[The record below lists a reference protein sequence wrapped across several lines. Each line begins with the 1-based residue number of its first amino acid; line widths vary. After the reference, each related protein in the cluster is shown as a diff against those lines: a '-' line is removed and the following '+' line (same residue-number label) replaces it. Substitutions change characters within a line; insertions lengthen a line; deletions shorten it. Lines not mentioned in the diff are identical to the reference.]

1 MTETTTVTVLF
12 TDVVGSTRLRQH
24 QGETAAHGIM
34 NEHNEIVRRQIG
46 EHAGQEVKTAGD
58 SFMVAFDSARKAVEC
73 AVSVQRAL
81 HDYNRTQ
88 PAQGVKVRIGLHTG
102 EAIRAGNDLFG
113 TSVDAAAR
121 IMAKAGGEQIL
132 VSDVLK
138 SILGAAKDLSFKDH
152 KRVQLK
158 GFPERWRLWEVAW
171 RSEAEAVAA
180 EALAAGVPSG
190 TGRTPYVGRSE
201 ERSLLRQAVSRAI
214 AGSGGVALI
223 AGEAGL
229 GKTRLVDEIAAE
241 AKASG
246 MFVVRGQ
253 CYDMEGSL
261 PYVPFV
267 EAIEYGLT
275 VATQDAFRSA
285 MGDAGPEIARFVPK
299 VRVAYPDL
307 PPPLALPSDQAR
319 HYMFESVCDFF
330 GRAAA
335 IQPMLVVLEDLHWA
349 DESTTQLLESVARR
363 VGRAPLLVIGTYRD
377 VDLHPGHPFMRGIEH
392 LSRLQTVSRI
402 TLKRLSAIEVA
413 AMLRALSGQEA
424 PERLVQLIF
433 DETEGVPFFV
443 EEVYR
448 HLAEERRLTDAAGK
462 WLPQVE
468 IGEVEVPETVRLV
481 LGRRIDRIGE
491 TAQRILTAAACIGRT
506 FTFEFLMAIAEEK
519 DDDLLDALDEAE
531 RARLLVAQ
539 EGRQPRFVFAHEQI
553 RQTLLGRM
561 SFVRRQRLHRRVA
574 DTLERVY
581 AGHLDEHVSDLAYH
595 LVQAGAREP
604 AAQYLH
610 RAGCSAAARL
620 ATPEALAFFA
630 RAADL
635 AGPGPVRRAALR
647 TRGELLLGLFRGR
660 EATIDLE
667 LAMREAAEQ
676 GATAEEMEAL
686 LRLGRAYY
694 VVGLDHR
701 PAIAQSLQTLE
712 RARELA
718 VQLGDRHGEAR
729 ALIPTHRHVDFDP
742 DYWPQATE
750 NANRALAI
758 ARDLADEDLEVDAL
772 RAAHRMGTVTARR
785 DGIERIATALERRG
799 DLIALN
805 EHLFDSMWTYWGAAQ
820 FLDCI
825 ACCDRATALASR
837 LGIPPVQYGTIKS
850 FALVDLGRFDEAW
863 QALEQEVA
871 DDEHPFGQAFQ
882 HLGRTFWY
890 ASAGDFERVIR
901 DVPRIRADADKLQR
915 SWMIPWADDLL
926 ASAIVASS
934 PDRTSEAGLRAKAK
948 PSGRHLAG
956 ESLVA
961 AQLLAGNAE
970 AALAECDRR
979 LPQLEAEGRVRA
991 YWIFEELR
999 IQALLAL
1006 GRFNDVCS
1014 AVEAALSIV
1023 APLGWRTLAWRLRA
1037 LRAAALDELGDERAA
1052 TERRTA
1058 VELLTAV
1065 AGTLRDSSVRSRFLS
1080 QRVAASLLG

>member
-81 HDYNRTQ
+81 HDYNCRHAAQ
-88 PAQGVKVRIGLHTG
+88 PVKVRIGLHTG
-102 EAIRAGNDLFG
+102 EAIRTGGDLFG

-121 IMAKAGGEQIL
+121 IMAKADGEQIL

-158 GFPERWRLWEVAW
+158 GFPERWRLWEVKW
-171 RSEAEAVAA
+171 RSEAEAAAA
-180 EALAAGVPSG
+180 EAVASGVPSG
-190 TGRTPYVGRSE
+190 SGLTPYVGRSE
-201 ERSLLRQAVSRAI
+201 ERALLRQAVSRAI
-214 AGSGGVALI
+214 AGGGGVALI

-246 MFVVRGQ
+246 MFVVRGH
-253 CYDMEGSL
+253 CHDMEGSL

-319 HYMFESVCDFF
+319 HYMFECVCDFF
-330 GRAAA
+330 ARAAS

-349 DESTTQLLESVARR
+349 DESTTQLLESVARH

-392 LSRLQTVSRI
+392 LSRLQTVSRT
-402 TLKRLSAIEVA
+402 TLKRLNAIEVA
-413 AMLRALSGQEA
+413 AMLRALSGQQP
-424 PERLVQLIF
+424 PEPLVQLIF

-443 EEVYR
+443 EEIYR
-448 HLAEERRLTDAAGK
+448 HLSEERRLTDAAGK
-462 WLPQVE
+462 WLPQVA

-491 TAQRILTAAACIGRT
+491 TAQRILTTAACIGRT

-519 DDDLLDALDEAE
+519 EDDLLDALDEAE
-531 RARLLVAQ
+531 RARLVVAH

-553 RQTLLGRM
+553 RQTLFGRM

-574 DTLERVY
+574 DALERVH

-595 LVQAGAREP
+595 LVQAGAGER
-604 AAQYLH
+604 AAEYLH

-630 RAADL
+630 RAAEL

-701 PAIAQSLQTLE
+701 PAIAQSLQALE
-712 RARELA
+712 RARQLA

-742 DYWPQATE
+742 GYWPQATE

-758 ARDLADEDLEVDAL
+758 ARELADEDLEVDAL

-785 DGIERIATALERRG
+785 DGIERIAAALERRG

-882 HLGRTFWY
+882 HLGWTFWY

-901 DVPRIRADADKLQR
+901 DVPRIRADADKLHR
-915 SWMIPWADDLL
+915 TWMIPWADRLL
-926 ASAIVASS
+926 ASAIVASAADS
-934 PDRTSEAGLRAKAK
+934 SREAGQRATVE
-948 PSGRHLAG
+948 PSRGHLPD
-956 ESLVA
+956 ESVIA
-961 AQLLAGNAE
+961 ARLLAGDGE

-979 LPQLEAEGRVRA
+979 QPQLEAEGRVRA
-991 YWIFEELR
+991 YWILEELR

-1014 AVEAALSIV
+1014 AVEAALSVV

-1037 LRAAALDELGDERAA
+1037 SRAAALDRLGDKRAA
-1052 TERRTA
+1052 EERRTA

-1080 QRVAASLLG
+1080 QRAAASLLG

>member
-1 MTETTTVTVLF
+1 MNETTTVTVLF

-24 QGETAAHGIM
+24 QGETAAHEIM

-46 EHAGQEVKTAGD
+46 QHAGQEVKTAGD

-81 HDYNRTQ
+81 FDYNCRH
-88 PAQGVKVRIGLHTG
+88 PGHPVKVRIGLHTG

-121 IMAKAGGEQIL
+121 IMAKADGEQIL
-132 VSDVLK
+132 VSDVLR
-138 SILGAAKDLSFKDH
+138 SILGAAKDLGFKNH

-171 RSEAEAVAA
+171 RPENETVAVVTAEVSSD
-180 EALAAGVPSG
+180 L
-190 TGRTPYVGRSE
+190 GRTPYIGRLE
-201 ERSLLRQAVSRAI
+201 ERSLLRQALTRAV

-229 GKTRLVDEIAAE
+229 GKTRIVDEVAAE
-241 AKASG
+241 AKAAG
-246 MFVVRGQ
+246 MFVVRGH
-253 CYDMEGSL
+253 CYDMEGAL
-261 PYVPFV
+261 PYIPFV

-275 VATQDAFRSA
+275 VTAQNVFRSA

-307 PPPLALPSDQAR
+307 PPPLALPTDQAR

-330 GRAAA
+330 ERAAA
-335 IQPMLVVLEDLHWA
+335 IQPMLIVLEDLHWA

-363 VGRAPLLVIGTYRD
+363 VGRARLLIIGTYRD
-377 VDLHPGHPFMRGIEH
+377 VDLHRGHPLMRGIEH

-402 TLKRLSAIEVA
+402 TLKRLSSIEVA
-413 AMLRALSGQEA
+413 GMLRALSGQEP
-424 PERLVQLIF
+424 PERLVHLIYS
-433 DETEGVPFFV
+433 ETEGVPFFV

-448 HLAEERRLTDAAGK
+448 HLAEEHRLTDAVGK

-491 TAQRILTAAACIGRT
+491 TAQRVLTTAACIGRT
-506 FTFEFLMAIAEEK
+506 FTFDFLTALAEEK
-519 DDDLLDALDEAE
+519 EEDLLDALDEAE
-531 RARLLVAQ
+531 RARLLVAD
-539 EGRQPRFVFAHEQI
+539 ESRQPRFIFAHEQI

-574 DTLERVY
+574 DAIERTH

-595 LVQAGAREP
+595 LVQAGARER
-604 AAQYLH
+604 AAEYLH
-610 RAGCSAAARL
+610 RAGTSAAARL
-620 ATPEALAFFA
+620 ATPEALAFYA
-630 RAADL
+630 RAAEL
-635 AGPGPVRRAALR
+635 AGPGPERRAALR

-660 EATIDLE
+660 EATADLE

-686 LRLGRAYY
+686 LRLGRAHY

-701 PAIAQSLQTLE
+701 PAIAQSLLALE
-712 RARELA
+712 RARQLA
-718 VQLGDRHGEAR
+718 VQLGDRRGEAR

-742 DYWPQATE
+742 DYRIQATD

-758 ARDLADEDLEVDAL
+758 ARELADEDLEIDAL

-785 DGIERIATALERRG
+785 DGLERIATALERRG

-820 FLDCI
+820 FMDCV
-825 ACCDRATALASR
+825 ACCERATALAIR

-850 FALVDLGRFDEAW
+850 FALADLGRFDAAW
-863 QALEQEVA
+863 QALEEEVA
-871 DDEHPFGQAFQ
+871 DDEHPFGKAFQ

-890 ASAGDFERVIR
+890 AGAGDFERVIR
-901 DVPRIRADADKLQR
+901 DAPRILADAAKLQR
-915 SWMIPWADDLL
+915 TWMIPWADELL
-926 ASAIVASS
+926 ALAIVAGA
-934 PDRTSEAGLRAKAK
+934 PDRMGEGTLGTKTAPTGL
-948 PSGRHLAG
+948 HLAG
-956 ESLVA
+956 DSIVA
-961 AQLLAGNAE
+961 AQLRAGNAE

-979 LPQLEAEGRVRA
+979 LPQLRADGRVRA

-999 IQALLAL
+999 IRALLAL
-1006 GRFNDVCS
+1006 GRFNDVS
-1014 AVEAALSIV
+1014 DAVETALAFV
-1023 APLGWRTLAWRLRA
+1023 APPGWRSLEWRLRGS
-1037 LRAAALDELGDERAA
+1037 RVAALDGLRDSRAA
-1052 TERRTA
+1052 EERRTA
-1058 VELLTAV
+1058 IEVLMAV
-1065 AGTLRDSSVRSRFLS
+1065 AGTLSDTSARSGFLA
-1080 QRVAASLLG
+1080 QPQAAKLLV

>member
-34 NEHNEIVRRQIG
+34 SEHNEIVRRQIG

-58 SFMVAFDSARKAVEC
+58 SFMVAFDSARKGVEC

-81 HDYNRTQ
+81 HDYNRRH
-88 PAQGVKVRIGLHTG
+88 PAHPVKVRIGLHIG

-138 SILGAAKDLSFKDH
+138 SILGSAKDLGFKDH

-158 GFPERWRLWEVAW
+158 GFPERWRLWEVTW

-180 EALAAGVPSG
+180 AAGEPSG

-201 ERSLLRQAVSRAI
+201 ERALLGRAVSRAV

-229 GKTRLVDEIAAE
+229 GKTRLVEEIAAE
-241 AKASG
+241 AKTAG

-253 CYDMEGSL
+253 CYDMEGAL

-335 IQPMLVVLEDLHWA
+335 IQPMLIVLEDLHWA

-413 AMLRALSGQEA
+413 SMLRALSGQEP
-424 PERLVQLIF
+424 PERLAQLIYS
-433 DETEGVPFFV
+433 ETEGVPFFV

-448 HLAEERRLTDAAGK
+448 HLAEEHRLTDAAGK

-491 TAQRILTAAACIGRT
+491 TAQRILTTAACIGRT
-506 FTFEFLMAIAEEK
+506 FTFEFLTELAEETE
-519 DDDLLDALDEAE
+519 DDLLDALDEAE
-531 RARLLVAQ
+531 LTRLLVAQ

-574 DTLERVY
+574 DTLERIH

-595 LVQAGAREP
+595 LAQAGARER
-604 AAQYLH
+604 AAEYLH
-610 RAGCSAAARL
+610 QAGISAAARL

-630 RAADL
+630 RAAEL
-635 AGPGPVRRAALR
+635 AGPGPARRAALR

-660 EATIDLE
+660 EATVDLE

-701 PAIAQSLQTLE
+701 PAIAQSLRALE
-712 RARELA
+712 RARQLA
-718 VQLGDRHGEAR
+718 VQLGDLRGEAR

-742 DYWPQATE
+742 DYWAQATD

-758 ARDLADEDLEVDAL
+758 ARELADDDLEVDAL

-805 EHLFDSMWTYWGAAQ
+805 EHLFDAMWTYWGAAQ
-820 FLDCI
+820 FMDCI

-890 ASAGDFERVIR
+890 AGAGDFERVIR
-901 DVPRIRADADKLQR
+901 DVPRILSDAAKLQR
-915 SWMIPWADDLL
+915 TWMIPWADELL
-926 ASAIVASS
+926 ASAIMASS
-934 PDRTSEAGLRAKAK
+934 PDGTSEAGLCAKAK
-948 PSGRHLAG
+948 PGGRHLAG
-956 ESLVA
+956 ESLVTG
-961 AQLLAGNAE
+961 LLRAGNAE
-970 AALAECDRR
+970 AALAECERR
-979 LPQLEAEGRVRA
+979 LPQFEREGRARA

-1006 GRFNDVCS
+1006 DRFNDVCN
-1014 AVEAALSIV
+1014 AVEAALSVV
-1023 APLGWRTLAWRLRA
+1023 APLDWRTLVWRLQASRA
-1037 LRAAALDELGDERAA
+1037 TALNELGDLSAA
-1052 TERRTA
+1052 AERRTA
-1058 VELLTAV
+1058 VELLTAI
-1065 AGTLRDSSVRSRFLS
+1065 AGTLHDTSVRGRFLS
-1080 QRVAASLLG
+1080 QRAAARLLE